1 MFSYADLALYNRHG
15 RLTAVAEVR
24 NKRGTSGAWAAKLR
38 RNMLAHG
45 EFPHVDFF
53 LIVTP
58 DRLYVWK
65 GAGDASA
72 HLQPAYEID
81 AEPIFQPYFE
91 RAGVAPG
98 EVRGDAFELVAA
110 SWLGDLMRS
119 EDHAEQSVNGERLL
133 VASGFLDA
141 VKDGRVE
148 YEVAT

>member
-1 MFSYADLALYNRHG
+1 
-15 RLTAVAEVR
+15 
-24 NKRGTSGAWAAKLR
+24 
-38 RNMLAHG
+38 MLAHG

-65 GAGDASA
+65 EAGDASA

-98 EVRGDAFELVAA
+98 EVSGDAFELVAA
-110 SWLGDLMRS
+110 SWLGDLMRL
-119 EDHAEQSVNGERLL
+119 EEHAEQSANGERLL